1 MINVI
6 IPMAG
11 LGSRFSNHGYKI
23 AKPFI
28 PVLGKPMIQNVV
40 ENLNLDANYYLILR
54 KEHYELHQDIIK
66 EIQANNSKIN
76 FIIISKVTEGPLS
89 TCLFAHKYINNDH
102 PLLIANS
109 DQIIDI
115 SFDHFVFD
123 AMQKEVD
130 GSILTFFDKNPKWSY
145 VELDDQKLV
154 IRAVEKQVISN
165 YATAGVYFFKKGKQ
179 FLDASIDLIIN
190 NDRVN
195 NEFYVCP
202 VYNYMIKNRLK
213 IGIYNINQS
222 KMHGIGT
229 PEDLNDYLDFRS
241 KNGKV

>member
-11 LGSRFSNHGYKI
+11 LGSRFANQGYKI

-28 PVLGKPMIQNVV
+28 PVLGKTMIQNVID
-40 ENLNLDANYYLILR
+40 NINLDAHYYLILR
-54 KEHYELHQDIIK
+54 KEHYDLHNDIIK
-66 EIQANNSKIN
+66 TIKESNSNITFIN
-76 FIIISKVTEGPLS
+76 ISKLTEGPLS
-89 TCLFAHKYINNDH
+89 TTLFAHKYINNDH
-102 PLLIANS
+102 SLVIANS

-115 SFDHFVFD
+115 SFNDFVKNAINRD
-123 AMQKEVD
+123 ID
-130 GSILTFFDKNPKWSY
+130 GSILTFFDNNPKWSY
-145 VELDDQKLV
+145 VELDSQELV
-154 IRAVEKQVISN
+154 IRAVEKEVVSK

-179 FLDASIDLIIN
+179 FIDAAIELIIN

-202 VYNYMIKNRLK
+202 VYNYMIKNKLK
-213 IGIYNINQS
+213 IGIYNVDQS

-229 PEDLNDYLDFRS
+229 PEDLNKYLDFRR
-241 KNGKV
+241 KNG

>member
-11 LGSRFSNHGYKI
+11 LGSRFSNQGYKV

-28 PVLGKPMIQNVV
+28 PVLGKPMIQNVID
-40 ENLNLDANYYLILR
+40 NLNLNANYYLILR
-54 KEHYELHQDIIK
+54 KEHYDLHTDII
-66 EIQANNSKIN
+66 NNLKLHNPKIK
-76 FIIISKVTEGPLS
+76 FITISKVTEGPLS
-89 TCLFAHKYINNDH
+89 TSLFAHKFINNDQ

-115 SFDHFVFD
+115 SFSDFVKD
-123 AMQKEVD
+123 AIQKQLD
-130 GSILTFFDKNPKWSY
+130 GSILTFFDNNPKWSY
-145 VELDDQKLV
+145 VELNENNLV
-154 IRAVEKQVISN
+154 IRAVEKIVISN
-165 YATAGVYFFKKGKQ
+165 YATAGVYFFRRGDQ
-179 FLDASIDLIIN
+179 FLNAAIDLIIE

-202 VYNYMIKNRLK
+202 VYNYMIKTGLK
-213 IGIYNINQS
+213 IGIYNVEQS

-229 PEDLNDYLDFRS
+229 PEDLKKYLEFRE
-241 KNGKV
+241 KNE